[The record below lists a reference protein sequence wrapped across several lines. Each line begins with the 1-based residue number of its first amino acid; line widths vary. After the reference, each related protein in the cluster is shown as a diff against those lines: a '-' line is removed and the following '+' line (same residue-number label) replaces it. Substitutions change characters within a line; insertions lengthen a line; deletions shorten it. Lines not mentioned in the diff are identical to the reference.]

1 MPPLFNKYNN
11 ALAPT
16 NTTIALPAHDIA
28 YKIDYETELLVVIGR
43 DARNVAEADA
53 LSYVAGYAIGHDLS
67 ARDLQMELPAG
78 QWMIGKTLDGFAPI
92 GPYFV
97 SADVVGNPGT
107 LQLTTRVNGVQVQ
120 NDNTSDL
127 IFSVP
132 QLIAYISKH
141 WTLQAGDIIFT
152 GTPAGV
158 IHGRPKAQQQW
169 LKAGDEIVSSVDKLG
184 ELHFK
189 LG

>member
-1 MPPLFNKYNN
+1 MKRAFAYYIEHENKGRPFILVGHSQGTFHLLPL
-11 ALAPT
+11 LEQM
-16 NTTIALPAHDIA
+16 
-28 YKIDYETELLVVIGR
+28 IDQTELKDR
-43 DARNVAEADA
+43 F
-53 LSYVAGYAIGHDLS
+53 VAGYAIGHDLS